1 MLEDTRVIDV
11 HHHFLPKA
19 VFDDLK
25 AQANGAKRL
34 VNDRIS
40 ITLSESLHSVETHL
54 QAMDEGGVDTAILTY
69 SGVSTLGMAVCR
81 QLNDGF
87 AAIQRDNPGR
97 LCGAAHVQ
105 LTSPDDAP
113 GELERAIRDLGLVAV
128 ALPTS
133 DRGATLDMR
142 ELAPLWR
149 KITELDVPIILHPA
163 LLPQGASTDWGMER
177 SCSRP
182 FDTTLAAVRIMN
194 GVFPEFPNLK
204 FVLPHTGGTS
214 IFLRGRISMFFAPP
228 EVPNPSPDLA
238 KTQRDQQAMGI
249 ADVFEERW
257 GKFFFDTA
265 GNGGWAPVIKWAVEV
280 VGAQRLL
287 FGSDYPLESYSGA
300 TVRELVDVIGGLRL
314 GRESKQAIAGKNAI
328 ELFRLQEY
336 HPHA

>member
-1 MLEDTRVIDV
+1 MLEDTRVVDV
-11 HHHFLPKA
+11 HHHFLPKP

-25 AQANGAKRL
+25 AEANGAKRL
-34 VNDRIS
+34 VNDKIS
-40 ITLSESLHSVETHL
+40 ITLSESLHSVQTHL

-97 LCGAAHVQ
+97 LYGAAHVS
-105 LTSPDDAP
+105 LTNPGEAP
-113 GELERAIRDLGLVAV
+113 RELERAVRELGLVAV

-133 DRGATLDMR
+133 DGAATLDMP

-149 KITELDVPIILHPA
+149 KITELDTPIILHPA

-228 EVPNPSPDLA
+228 EVPNPTPDLA
-238 KTQRDQQAMGI
+238 KTQRDQQAMGL

-257 GKFFFDTA
+257 GKFYFDTA
-265 GNGGWAPVIKWAVEV
+265 GNGGWAPLVKWAAEV
-280 VGAQRLL
+280 VGADRII
-287 FGSDYPLESYSGA
+287 FGSDYPLESYSGE
-300 TVRELVDVIGGLRL
+300 TVRELVEVLGGLALPRA
-314 GRESKQAIAGKNAI
+314 SKQAIAGKNAL
-328 ELFRLQEY
+328 ELFRL
-336 HPHA
+336 

>member
-1 MLEDTRVIDV
+1 VIEDTRVVDV

-25 AQANGAKRL
+25 AQANGAPRL

-40 ITLSESLHSVETHL
+40 LTLSEHLHSVQTHL
-54 QAMDEGGVDTAILTY
+54 QTMDEGGVDVAILTY

-87 AAIQRDNPGR
+87 AAIHRDNPDR
-97 LCGAAHVQ
+97 LYGAAHVP
-105 LTSPDDAP
+105 LTDPDNAP
-113 GELERAIRDLGLVAV
+113 AELERAVRELGLVAI

-133 DRGATLDMR
+133 DGSVNLDAKS
-142 ELAPLWR
+142 LAPLWR
-149 KITELDVPIILHPA
+149 KISELDTAVILHPA
-163 LLPQGASTDWGMER
+163 LLPQGASTDWSMER

-228 EVPNPSPDLA
+228 EVPNPTPLLA
-238 KTQRDQQAMGI
+238 KTQREQQEMGL
-249 ADVFEERW
+249 AKVFEERW
-257 GKFFFDTA
+257 GKFYFDTA
-265 GNGGWAPVIKWAVEV
+265 GNGGWAPLIEWAAEIITP
-280 VGAQRLL
+280 QKLL
-287 FGSDYPLESYSGA
+287 FGSDYPLESHSGA
-300 TVRELVDVIGGLRL
+300 TVRELVEMVGGLRL
-314 GRESKQAIAGKNAI
+314 PRQSIQAIAGNNAL
-328 ELFRLQEY
+328 ELFRL
-336 HPHA
+336 

>member
-1 MLEDTRVIDV
+1 MLEDTRVVDV
-11 HHHFLPKA
+11 HHHFLPKG
-19 VFDDLK
+19 VFDRLK
-25 AQANGAKRL
+25 EEAKGGRRL

-40 ITLSESLHSVETHL
+40 ITLNEDLHSVQAHL
-54 QAMDEGGVDTAILTY
+54 TCMDEGGVDTAILTY
-69 SGVSTLGMAVCR
+69 SGVSTLGMDTCR

-97 LCGAAHVQ
+97 LCGAAHVP
-105 LTSPDDAP
+105 LTDPDNAP
-113 GELERAIRDLGLVAV
+113 RELERAVGELGLVAI

-133 DRGATLDMR
+133 DRGATLDMPQ
-142 ELAPLWR
+142 LAPLWK
-149 KITELDVPIILHPA
+149 KITELGKPVILHPA
-163 LLPQGASTDWGMER
+163 LLPEGASTDWSMER

-238 KTQRDQQAMGI
+238 KTQRHQKAMGI

-257 GKFFFDTA
+257 GKFYFDTA
-265 GNGGWAPVIKWAVEV
+265 GNGGWTPVIKWAVDT
-280 VGAQRLL
+280 VGADRVL
-287 FGSDYPLESYSGA
+287 FGSDYPLESYSGE
-300 TVRELVDVIGGLRL
+300 TVRELVEMIGGLPVP
-314 GRESKQAIAGKNAI
+314 RESKQAVAGANAI
-328 ELFRLQEY
+328 KLFGLEGK
-336 HPHA
+336 